1 MASLIDKLQELKEKG
16 KNTHK
21 AQWHVKNR
29 KPNK

>member
-1 MASLIDKLQELKEKG
+1 MASLIDKLQELREEE

-21 AQWHVKNR
+21 AQWHVKNH